1 VETLSVLALDVG
13 GTHVRSAWVEGRVI
27 HNDQRVLTDL
37 SGVAR
42 SLGEKAEEG
51 VLNLLLEHIRARL
64 QDGPAEA
71 LALGVAGFIDS
82 KGVVIASPNIPGVSE
97 FPLRERLEVA
107 LGVPVMVANDGLCAA
122 QGQWLLERRQPRSL
136 AILTLG
142 TGVGGGLILDGR
154 PVVGDGGT
162 AMEIGHISV
171 VRDGSPCGCGKA
183 GCLEQYASASALVR
197 RDAALSSTGRDAKT
211 LSQAARNGENTA
223 RELFHQAGSYVG
235 VAVAHLVLM
244 VDVRTVRIGGG
255 LSRSWDLMERA
266 FTESLAEYLIPPLR
280 NVVDVAPVPQSKIDH
295 IGMLGAAHLARLPS
309 KEGER

>member
-1 VETLSVLALDVG
+1 M
-13 GTHVRSAWVEGRVI
+13 
-27 HNDQRVLTDL
+27 
-37 SGVAR
+37 
-42 SLGEKAEEG
+42 
-51 VLNLLLEHIRARL
+51 NLLLEHIRARL
-64 QDGPAEA
+64 RDGPARA

-82 KGVVIASPNIPGVSE
+82 KGVVMASPNIPGVLE

-122 QGQWLLERRQPRSL
+122 QGQWLLERRRPRSL

-162 AMEIGHISV
+162 AMEIGHIPV
-171 VRDGSPCGCGKA
+171 VRGGSPCGCGKA

-197 RDAALSSTGRDAKT
+197 RDAALHNTRRDAKT

-223 RELFHQAGSYVG
+223 RELFHQAGSYLG
-235 VAVAHLVLM
+235 AAVANLVLM

-255 LSRSWDLMERA
+255 LSRSWDLMEHA
-266 FTESLAEYLIPPLR
+266 FTESLSEYLIPPLR
-280 NVVDVAPVPQSKIDH
+280 NAVDVAPVPRSKIDH
-295 IGMLGAAHLARLPS
+295 IGMLGAAHLARLTS
-309 KEGER
+309 KDGER